1 MIIYNNA
8 HIINNKNTIIN
19 NQDEIMII
27 YNDYIPQL

>member
-8 HIINNKNTIIN
+8 HIINNKYNIIN

-27 YNDYIPQL
+27 YNGYIPQL